1 MDYADGV
8 VAASPDVDPKVLEW
22 ARNSG
27 KPILEYQNPE
37 ADDFFDNYNRFYE
50 AIQ

>member
-1 MDYADGV
+1 MHYADGL
-8 VAASPDVDPKVLEW
+8 VAASQDVDLKVIEW
-22 ARNSG
+22 ARKSG